1 MKAEYQDIYFNIA
14 EMGLIASGFKLHK
27 ECRKML
33 TTPVRPQTNTARD
46 DPIGNFDKLI
56 SHVDSDVIDLDHA
69 RGMGTSVKL

>member
-1 MKAEYQDIYFNIA
+1 
-14 EMGLIASGFKLHK
+14 
-27 ECRKML
+27 ML

-69 RGMGTSVKL
+69 RGMGTAVKL